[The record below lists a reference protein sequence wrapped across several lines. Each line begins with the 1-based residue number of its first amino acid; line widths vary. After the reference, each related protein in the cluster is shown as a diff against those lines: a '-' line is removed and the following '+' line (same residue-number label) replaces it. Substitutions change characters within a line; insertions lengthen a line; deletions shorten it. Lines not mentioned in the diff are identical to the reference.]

1 MRVRQL
7 KGTCQ
12 NCKQCFHIKC
22 LKDII
27 DDIVFGKTCYI
38 RPAEKMTMHDDRR
51 KNCYDNLRSH
61 IVKSGP
67 KILHRNVNGFLS
79 KIDMIRDMFDS
90 LNKNIN
96 VFGVKDSKLNSTI
109 IDTEVHINGYVG
121 IQRDRT
127 SGAGGG
133 EVVFVRDDLNLQRR
147 TDLEN
152 QMIEADSLALVIC
165 KILKVNSRL
174 FYIPTPKLISIKI

>member
-1 MRVRQL
+1 
-7 KGTCQ
+7 
-12 NCKQCFHIKC
+12 
-22 LKDII
+22 
-27 DDIVFGKTCYI
+27 
-38 RPAEKMTMHDDRR
+38 MTMHDDRR

-67 KILHRNVNGFLS
+67 KILHQNVNGLLS

-133 EVVFVRDDLNLQRR
+133 EVAFVRDDLNLQRR

-152 QMIEADSLALVIC
+152 QMIEADSLA
-165 KILKVNSRL
+165 
-174 FYIPTPKLISIKI
+174 